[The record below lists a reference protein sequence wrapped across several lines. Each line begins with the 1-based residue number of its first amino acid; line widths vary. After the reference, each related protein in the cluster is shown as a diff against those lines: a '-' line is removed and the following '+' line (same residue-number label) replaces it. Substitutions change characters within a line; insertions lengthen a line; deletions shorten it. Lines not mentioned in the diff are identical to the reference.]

1 MIEFLSTLEFWHWWI
16 AAALLII
23 LEILAPGAFF
33 LWMGISAG
41 IVGLLLLVTPAIS
54 WELQLFVF
62 TVLSI
67 ISVIAWRVYLKKNP
81 IESDAP
87 TLNRRGQQYVG
98 RVFTLTEAIVNGV
111 GKIKVDDT
119 LWKVSGKDVP
129 VGKGV
134 RVIEVD
140 GVILR
145 VESAEQKD

>member
-1 MIEFLSTLEFWHWWI
+1 MIEFLSVLEFWHWWV

-23 LEILAPGAFF
+23 LEMLAPTAFF

-41 IVGLLLLVTPAIS
+41 IVGILLLISPTIS

-81 IESDAP
+81 IQTDAP

-98 RVFTLTEAIVNGV
+98 RVFTLSEAIVNGA

-119 LWKVSGKDVP
+119 LWKVSGNDAP
-129 VGKGV
+129 AGSGV
-134 RVIEVD
+134 RVTEVD
-140 GVILR
+140 GAILR
-145 VESAEQKD
+145 VEAVEET

>member
-1 MIEFLSTLEFWHWWI
+1 MIEFLAALEFWHWWI

-41 IVGLLLLVTPAIS
+41 AVGLLLLVIPTIS
-54 WELQLFVF
+54 WELQLFTF
-62 TVLSI
+62 TILSI
-67 ISVIAWRVYLKKNP
+67 ISVIAWRVYLKNNP

-98 RVFTLTEAIVNGV
+98 RVFTLTDAIVNGV

-119 LWKVSGKDVP
+119 LWKVSGKDAL

-134 RVIEVD
+134 RVVEVD
-140 GVILR
+140 GAILR
-145 VESAEQKD
+145 VESAEQED